1 MFCPI
6 VNALFICKW
15 ALFVNVGLICLR
27 LLWFWLSILIY
38 LSVRCMSRK
47 RLLCFVA
54 SGVYFNLWYPIFQ
67 VFKSISPPI
76 PDFIKLWQTLL
87 IAITA
92 SMPRLALFWQ
102 QRVKDFSKALI
113 RSIFCLHSLCN
124 KILSPW
130 SRPP

>member
-15 ALFVNVGLICLR
+15 ALFVNILMFGVIVLAATGTVWGKCWIN
-27 LLWFWLSILIY
+27 LLKTVVVLVINSHLPERQMYVKKSDYFA
-38 LSVRCMSRK
+38 
-47 RLLCFVA
+47 LLLLV
-54 SGVYFNLWYPIFQ
+54 
-67 VFKSISPPI
+67 

-87 IAITA
+87 IAITT

-102 QRVKDFSKALI
+102 KRVKDFSKALI

>member
-15 ALFVNVGLICLR
+15 ALFVNILMFGVIVLTATGAVWGKCWIN
-27 LLWFWLSILIY
+27 LLKTVVVLVINSQLPERQMYVKKSDYFAS
-38 LSVRCMSRK
+38 
-47 RLLCFVA
+47 LLLV
-54 SGVYFNLWYPIFQ
+54 
-67 VFKSISPPI
+67 

-87 IAITA
+87 IAITT
-92 SMPRLALFWQ
+92 SMPRLALFWRK
-102 QRVKDFSKALI
+102 RVKDFSKALI